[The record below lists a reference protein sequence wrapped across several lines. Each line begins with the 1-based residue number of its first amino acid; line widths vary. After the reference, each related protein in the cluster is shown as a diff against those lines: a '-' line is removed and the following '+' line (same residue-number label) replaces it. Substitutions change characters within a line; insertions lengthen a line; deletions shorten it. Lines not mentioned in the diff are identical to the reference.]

1 MAQRK
6 IGILG
11 GTFDP
16 IHLGHLAIVKEIR
29 RKLDLEEVLFVPVGQ
44 PVFKEDRQIS
54 DGQHRLEMVILAT
67 ADTPF
72 FNVATVELER
82 QGSSYTIDTIKEL
95 MIQLG
100 DRIDLYLIVGF
111 DALHDLPNWK
121 EPIQLL
127 QLCQIIAAKRPRH
140 TELDIRSLESQVP
153 GASERIKIIDV
164 PQVDLSATEI
174 RKKVASGKEIIDLVP
189 AAVASYIERNGLY
202 LEGG

>member
-29 RKLDLEEVLFVPVGQ
+29 RKLDLEEVLFVPAGQ
-44 PVFKEDRQIS
+44 PVFKGDRQIS

-72 FNVATVELER
+72 FNVSTIELER
-82 QGSSYTIDTIKEL
+82 QGPSYTIDTIKEL

-100 DRIDLYLIVGF
+100 DRTDLYLIVGF
-111 DALHDLPNWK
+111 DALKDLPSWR
-121 EPIQLL
+121 EPVQLL
-127 QLCQIIAAKRPRH
+127 QLCQIIAAKRPGH
-140 TELDIRSLESQVP
+140 VELAIRSLESQVP

-164 PQVDLSATEI
+164 PQVDISATEI